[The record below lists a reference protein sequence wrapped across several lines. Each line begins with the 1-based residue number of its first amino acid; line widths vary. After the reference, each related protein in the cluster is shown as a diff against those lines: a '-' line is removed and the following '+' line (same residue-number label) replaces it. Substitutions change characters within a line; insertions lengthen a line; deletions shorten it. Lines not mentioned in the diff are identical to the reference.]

1 VFVLHC
7 PGGDHRPYTAPIS
20 LSKKNKGRANWVR
33 RYSSTVRTNPNE
45 LQTLHEM
52 AARVPFDDRINHQAS
67 LRDLS
72 LSLIK
77 EFLQNVQSPL
87 FEQADSI
94 PFEDLCLQMQIV
106 KRLDEMLK
114 PVNAGLLLFNEKPEQ
129 FFPSTQ
135 IDVVIYRDEVGDSFS
150 EKIFKG
156 PIHKQL
162 QNALDYIQT
171 NVIHEEVRKVEGRA
185 EANRF
190 YNYPYAAIEEVL
202 ANAVY
207 HKSYERRSPIE
218 VNIRL
223 DQIEVLSFPGP
234 LPPVDNKM
242 LKKKRIVSREYR
254 NRRIGDFLKELQL
267 TEGRATGFPKIYDAM
282 KRNGSPDPKFETD
295 EERNYF
301 LAVLPVH
308 PDMDKRGQAGG
319 EAKGE
324 VRGEATE
331 KSLNDTER
339 AILKL
344 LEKGPSSAEELANEL
359 GLKSR
364 SGFFTRTLR
373 GLMKDGFIEYKYP
386 ESPRHPD
393 QKYRLNA

>member
-1 VFVLHC
+1 
-7 PGGDHRPYTAPIS
+7 
-20 LSKKNKGRANWVR
+20 
-33 RYSSTVRTNPNE
+33 
-45 LQTLHEM
+45 
-52 AARVPFDDRINHQAS
+52 
-67 LRDLS
+67 
-72 LSLIK
+72 
-77 EFLQNVQSPL
+77 
-87 FEQADSI
+87 
-94 PFEDLCLQMQIV
+94 
-106 KRLDEMLK
+106 MLK
-114 PVNAGLLLFNEKPEQ
+114 PVNAGLLLFKEKPEQ

-150 EKIFKG
+150 EKVFRG

-234 LPPVDNKM
+234 LPPVDNEM

-282 KRNGSPDPKFETD
+282 KRNGSPEPTFETD
-295 EERNYF
+295 DERTYF
-301 LAVLPVH
+301 LAILPVH
-308 PDMDKRGQAGG
+308 PDMESRGQAGG
-319 EAKGE
+319 H
-324 VRGEATE
+324 ATE
-331 KSLNDTER
+331 ISLNDTEK
-339 AILKL
+339 AILEILEEGPCSTSEL
-344 LEKGPSSAEELANEL
+344 LEKL
-359 GLKSR
+359 GLESR
-364 SGFFTRTLR
+364 TGAFRRTVKN
-373 GLMKDGFIEYKYP
+373 LMEKGVIEYVYP
-386 ESPRHPD
+386 DNPKHPE
-393 QKYRLNA
+393 QKYRLST

>member
-1 VFVLHC
+1 MFVLHC

-319 EAKGE
+319 EA
-324 VRGEATE
+324 TE